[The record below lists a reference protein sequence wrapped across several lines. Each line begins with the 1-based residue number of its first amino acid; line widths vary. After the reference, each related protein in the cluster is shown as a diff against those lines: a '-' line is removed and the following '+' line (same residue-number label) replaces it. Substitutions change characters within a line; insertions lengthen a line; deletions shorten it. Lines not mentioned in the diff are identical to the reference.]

1 VGRRR
6 VPEGKVKV
14 KTMAGKKILYPYE
27 YDKNRRKKAKL
38 YSKQKLYTGLLNGI
52 IIPILVLGLIF
63 FTGFSGWLEEILFGM
78 ISNSPLD
85 YYWIGVFLYILS
97 FMIIV
102 FLTGFPVSYYS
113 GYVIEHRY
121 DLSNQTSVQW
131 FKDQIKSLLL
141 SLLLSSPLIMGV
153 FYLGSN
159 YPNWWWLYAGII
171 SFVIMGVLSNI
182 SHLIFFPL
190 FYNMEELEDEEL
202 SEGLIQIAEQNG
214 VPEVEK
220 VVEVKAGE
228 KTEKA
233 NAGFAGMG
241 KTKRIYLF
249 DTLLEKFHE
258 DEIKSVVAH
267 EMGHYVNKD
276 TIRFIFLEALLI
288 FPVFFAA
295 GKLLDIWGGFQSI
308 SNLPIFILIL
318 FGLYSLIDPLTLAY
332 SRHREREADRFAL
345 DVVQDKKAMVS
356 TFKRLSDIAL
366 SEISPKKIIEIMFY
380 SHPPPSKRIKTIQ
393 NSVIKED

>member
-1 VGRRR
+1 
-6 VPEGKVKV
+6 
-14 KTMAGKKILYPYE
+14 MAENKISYPYE
-27 YDKNRRKKAKL
+27 YDKKRRKKAKL

-63 FTGFSGWLEEILFGM
+63 FTGLSGWLEEALFGM

-85 YYWIGVFLYILS
+85 YYWMGVFLYILS

-121 DLSNQTSVQW
+121 DLSNQTSFQW
-131 FKDQIKSLLL
+131 FKDQAKSLLL
-141 SLLLSSPLIMGV
+141 SLLLSSPLILGV

-159 YPNWWWLYAGII
+159 FPEWWWLYAGII
-171 SFVIMGVLSNI
+171 SFVIMGVLTNI
-182 SHLIFFPL
+182 SHLVFFPL

-202 SEGLIQIAEQNG
+202 SEKLIQIAEDNG

-249 DTLLEKFHE
+249 DTLLDKFHK

-276 TIRFIFLEALLI
+276 VIRYIVLEALLI
-288 FPVFFAA
+288 FPVFFIA
-295 GKLLDIWGGFQSI
+295 GHLLDYWGGFTSI

-345 DVVQDKKAMVS
+345 EVVKDPKAMIS
-356 TFKRLSDIAL
+356 TFKRLSDISL

-380 SHPPPSKRIKTIQ
+380 SHPPPEKRIRMVKDGDF
-393 NSVIKED
+393 E